1 MLWPQHLNQIRDT
14 VGLGLVPKAK
24 GYFKMADFFQFETD
38 FVDSLRCIPMQVRYR
53 LDTCGVKLKLHQW
66 NLFTLVDRTKLV
78 DFDPQNDLEIDR
90 YRDLVVQLIQERS
103 GEEATLLS
111 IAPQPPWLNE
121 AEIPTVLAEKISAA
135 EINFSLSRWQELTVL
150 QRFALIKLSGASHEQ
165 NNFLP
170 ALREFKVI

>member
-1 MLWPQHLNQIRDT
+1 
-14 VGLGLVPKAK
+14 
-24 GYFKMADFFQFETD
+24 MADFFQFETD

-66 NLFTLVDRTKLV
+66 NLFTLADRAELV
-78 DFDPQNDLEIDR
+78 DFDPQTELEVDR
-90 YRDLVVQLIQERS
+90 YRELLVNLIEERS
-103 GEEATLLS
+103 GEEATLLTIS
-111 IAPQPPWLNE
+111 TEPPWLNE
-121 AEIPTVLAEKISAA
+121 AEIPTGLAEKISATN
-135 EINFSLSRWQELTVL
+135 INFSLLQWQQLTTL

>member
-1 MLWPQHLNQIRDT
+1 
-14 VGLGLVPKAK
+14 
-24 GYFKMADFFQFETD
+24 MADFFQFETD

-66 NLFTLVDRTKLV
+66 NLFTLADRAELV
-78 DFDPQNDLEIDR
+78 DFDPQTAVEIDR
-90 YRDLVVQLIQERS
+90 YRELLVNLIKERS
-103 GEEATLLS
+103 GEEATLLT
-111 IAPQPPWLNE
+111 IATEPPWLNE
-121 AEIPTVLAEKISAA
+121 AEIPTGLAEKIGAA
-135 EINFSLSRWQELTVL
+135 DINFSLLQWQQLTTL

>member
-1 MLWPQHLNQIRDT
+1 
-14 VGLGLVPKAK
+14 
-24 GYFKMADFFQFETD
+24 MADFFQFETD

-66 NLFTLVDRTKLV
+66 NLFTLADRAELV
-78 DFDPQNDLEIDR
+78 DFNPQTELEVDQ
-90 YRDLVVQLIQERS
+90 YRELLVKLIKERS
-103 GEEATLLS
+103 GEEATLLT
-111 IAPQPPWLNE
+111 IATEPPWLNE

-135 EINFSLSRWQELTVL
+135 DINFSLLQWQQLTTL
-150 QRFALIKLSGASHEQ
+150 QRFVLIKLSGASHEQ

>member
-1 MLWPQHLNQIRDT
+1 
-14 VGLGLVPKAK
+14 
-24 GYFKMADFFQFETD
+24 MADFFQFETD

-66 NLFTLVDRTKLV
+66 NLFTLADRAELV
-78 DFDPQNDLEIDR
+78 DFDPQTELEIDQ
-90 YRDLVVQLIQERS
+90 YQELLVNLIKERS
-103 GEEATLLS
+103 GEEATLLTV
-111 IAPQPPWLNE
+111 ATQLPWLNE

-135 EINFSLSRWQELTVL
+135 DINFSLLQWQELTTL

>member
-1 MLWPQHLNQIRDT
+1 
-14 VGLGLVPKAK
+14 
-24 GYFKMADFFQFETD
+24 MADFFQFETD

-66 NLFTLVDRTKLV
+66 NLFTLADRAELV
-78 DFDPQNDLEIDR
+78 DFDPQTAVEVDR
-90 YRDLVVQLIQERS
+90 YKELLVRLIRKRS
-103 GEEATLLS
+103 GEEATLLTIS
-111 IAPQPPWLNE
+111 IEPPWLNE
-121 AEIPTVLAEKISAA
+121 TEIPAVLAEKIGAA
-135 EINFSLSRWQELTVL
+135 DIIFSLLQWRKLTTL

>member
-1 MLWPQHLNQIRDT
+1 
-14 VGLGLVPKAK
+14 
-24 GYFKMADFFQFETD
+24 MADFFQFETD

-66 NLFTLVDRTKLV
+66 NLFTLADRAELV
-78 DFDPQNDLEIDR
+78 DFDPQTEVEMDR
-90 YRDLVVQLIQERS
+90 YRELLVNLIKERS
-103 GEEATLLS
+103 GEEAILLT
-111 IAPQPPWLNE
+111 IATEPPWLNE
-121 AEIPTVLAEKISAA
+121 AEIPAGLAEKISTAN
-135 EINFSLSRWQELTVL
+135 INFSLLQWRKLTTL

>member
-1 MLWPQHLNQIRDT
+1 
-14 VGLGLVPKAK
+14 
-24 GYFKMADFFQFETD
+24 MADFFQFETD

-66 NLFTLVDRTKLV
+66 NLFTLADRAELV
-78 DFDPQNDLEIDR
+78 DFAPQTEVEVDR
-90 YRDLVVQLIQERS
+90 YRELLVNLIKERS
-103 GEEATLLS
+103 GEEATLLTV
-111 IAPQPPWLNE
+111 ATQLPWLNE

-135 EINFSLSRWQELTVL
+135 DINFSLLQWQELTTL

>member
-1 MLWPQHLNQIRDT
+1 
-14 VGLGLVPKAK
+14 
-24 GYFKMADFFQFETD
+24 MADFFQFETD

-66 NLFTLVDRTKLV
+66 NLFTLADRAELV
-78 DFDPQNDLEIDR
+78 DLVPQTAAEVDR
-90 YRDLVVQLIQERS
+90 YRELLVRLIKERS
-103 GEEATLLS
+103 GEEATLLTL
-111 IAPQPPWLNE
+111 AAQPPWLNE
-121 AEIPTVLAEKISAA
+121 AEIPAVLAEKITAA
-135 EINFSLSRWQELTVL
+135 DINFSLSQWQQLTTL

>member
-1 MLWPQHLNQIRDT
+1 
-14 VGLGLVPKAK
+14 
-24 GYFKMADFFQFETD
+24 MADFFQFETD

-66 NLFTLVDRTKLV
+66 NLFTLADRAELV
-78 DFDPQNDLEIDR
+78 DFDPQTELEIDQ
-90 YRDLVVQLIQERS
+90 YRELLVNLIKERS
-103 GEEATLLS
+103 GEEATLLTV
-111 IAPQPPWLNE
+111 ATQLPWLNE

-135 EINFSLSRWQELTVL
+135 DINFSLLQWQELTTL

>member
-1 MLWPQHLNQIRDT
+1 
-14 VGLGLVPKAK
+14 
-24 GYFKMADFFQFETD
+24 MADFFQFETD

-66 NLFTLVDRTKLV
+66 NLFTLVDRAELV
-78 DFDPQNDLEIDR
+78 DVDPQTAVEVDQ
-90 YRDLVVQLIQERS
+90 YRELLVRLIQERS
-103 GEEATLLS
+103 GEETTLLT
-111 IAPQPPWLNE
+111 IASQPPWLNE

-135 EINFSLSRWQELTVL
+135 NINFSLLQWRKLTTL

-170 ALREFKVI
+170 ALKEFKVI

>member
-1 MLWPQHLNQIRDT
+1 
-14 VGLGLVPKAK
+14 
-24 GYFKMADFFQFETD
+24 MADFFQFETD

-66 NLFTLVDRTKLV
+66 NLFTLADRAELV
-78 DFDPQNDLEIDR
+78 DFDPQTAVEIDR
-90 YRDLVVQLIQERS
+90 YREILVNLIKERS
-103 GEEATLLS
+103 GEEATLLTLS
-111 IAPQPPWLNE
+111 TEPPWLNE
-121 AEIPTVLAEKISAA
+121 ADMPTVLAEKISAA
-135 EINFSLSRWQELTVL
+135 NINFSLLQWRKLTTL

>member
-1 MLWPQHLNQIRDT
+1 
-14 VGLGLVPKAK
+14 
-24 GYFKMADFFQFETD
+24 MADFFQFETD

-66 NLFTLVDRTKLV
+66 NLFTLADRAELV
-78 DFDPQNDLEIDR
+78 DFDPQTAVEIDR
-90 YRDLVVQLIQERS
+90 CREILVNLIKERS
-103 GEEATLLS
+103 GEEATLLTLS
-111 IAPQPPWLNE
+111 TEPPWLNE
-121 AEIPTVLAEKISAA
+121 ADMPTALAEKISAA
-135 EINFSLSRWQELTVL
+135 NINFSLLQWRKLTTL